1 METKRLILRGWNLS
15 DLTPFLKICSR
26 QDVMKYID
34 NPWETERVTEFI
46 LEEQRQLQLRGH
58 CRWALELKDSSA
70 LVGFCGFRPRADKPE
85 QLEIGWRLHPDYWRQ
100 GLAYEAA
107 TKVMNH
113 ATNQLTP
120 TRIFAR
126 IHVHNKASLRL
137 ANKLGMQITKRVP
150 TDELDDYILEYPCS
164 PILKETNVR

>member
-34 NPWETERVTEFI
+34 DPWETERVTEFI

-100 GLAYEAA
+100 GLAFEAA
-107 TKVMNH
+107 SYIIKQADNE
-113 ATNQLTP
+113 LEP
-120 TRIFAR
+120 ERIFAT
-126 IHVHNKASLRL
+126 IHVNNVASLKL
-137 ANKLGMQITKRVP
+137 ATKLGMKITARVP
-150 TDELDDYILEYPCS
+150 KTELDDFILDYP
-164 PILKETNVR
+164 LQ